1 MKHLSLLIVLLIL
14 LCVARPLAA
23 LNQMEMLTNMTGE
36 FHGSKFGSSL
46 VSMDYNGD
54 GYDDLIVHSL
64 GWNPDGVYGEYDG
77 NCWGKTY
84 CYWGG
89 PGFDNIADLTFSGTH
104 LNGYNGPLHN
114 AGDVN
119 GDGYDDLL
127 AYNYGNW
134 TTVGIFFGGPTPSVV
149 PDILITKPGNV
160 LHTLGAYPLGD
171 INGDGKADLA
181 LHAEVHV
188 SRYSQTA
195 LYIWTGEDQEWHE
208 VLSYVNRNL
217 LFPYG
222 VGDVNN
228 DGIDDYGILYGI
240 RGGEWSDRRIVLYY
254 GSQSYPQLDSLV
266 IAENTNPDLGG
277 SGFSP
282 VGDVNGDGID
292 DFITW
297 ESKIWYGGD
306 SLGVNPDLSL
316 EFYTEWHDWSSM
328 GNNKIPHCAYGDL
341 NGDGY
346 DDVIG
351 SHYGVNYWSGEVAIW
366 LGSANMDPICD
377 IYLRPPY
384 LHNTRQF
391 GWDKAA
397 GDFNADG
404 LCDLA
409 ISAPEYYGAPAY
421 DEGHVFVYSGNPDL
435 VSNEDP
441 LTPQLTDKLRMNISP
456 NPLCGNREM
465 SVTLTGLSKDSADPI
480 HIEIYNLK
488 GQLIHESLIA
498 SMLSDELISTLSI
511 GNQPSGIYF
520 CRARNSRLSTTR
532 RFAILK

>member
-1 MKHLSLLIVLLIL
+1 MKHLSLLIVLLLL

-23 LNQMEMLTNMTGE
+23 LNHMEMLTNMTGE
-36 FHGSKFGSSL
+36 FHGSKFGYSL

-54 GYDDLIVHSL
+54 GYDDLIVHSR

-366 LGSANMDPICD
+366 LGSANMDPNCD
-377 IYLRPPY
+377 LYLRPPY

-397 GDFNADG
+397 GVSMPMA
-404 LCDLA
+404 CA
-409 ISAPEYYGAPAY
+409 ILPSQHQSITARQ
-421 DEGHVFVYSGNPDL
+421 H
-435 VSNEDP
+435 
-441 LTPQLTDKLRMNISP
+441 M
-456 NPLCGNREM
+456 M
-465 SVTLTGLSKDSADPI
+465 KDT
-480 HIEIYNLK
+480 Y
-488 GQLIHESLIA
+488 
-498 SMLSDELISTLSI
+498 LSI
-511 GNQPSGIYF
+511 PAIRIWYLMKI
-520 CRARNSRLSTTR
+520 RLHLSSQIS
-532 RFAILK
+532 FG